1 MESHYTWDFAMV
13 FDDKQQVQIDID
25 ANGDFGTDF
34 PVGHQIF
41 GPDRFRAGFQQNTGL
56 SALTTGVE
64 VVGVNTGAR
73 AEVIDVTYNST
84 TGSNAYV
91 SGTVDIELS
100 SGSFTEG
107 EQFRYIT
114 SASTGSALSI
124 AITQTVGQNKFRIT
138 TDPSGVLAGGTYI
151 FLDDLDNSS
160 FFEIMN
166 VATVLPDDE
175 NSPTYWDVTV
185 VPLLNSPEWN
195 TEQTESIQIFG
206 ASVVSY
212 TFDSISLK
220 SIRAEGEVVSVDD
233 DLVTTLPIQRLDF
246 SLQGDPSIAT
256 GGFQSGQ
263 FGNTED
269 LGGVVF
275 YTNELVGRSN
285 IHNFK
290 EGQEIIIEGLP
301 TNNTPTFLH

>member
-1 MESHYTWDFAMV
+1 MKFGDKNYIIGVTYRDRIDGNGDPIHTWDFAMV

-73 AEVIDVTYNST
+73 AEVISVDYNST

-91 SGTVDIELS
+91 SGTVDIELT

-138 TDPSGVLAGGTYI
+138 TDPTGVLAGGTNI
-151 FLDDLDNSS
+151 FLDDLDDSS
-160 FFEIMN
+160 FSEGYYE
-166 VATVLPDDE
+166 VATNIPDDE
-175 NSPTYWDVTV
+175 NTDGIQA
-185 VPLLNSPEWN
+185 PLTFRIERKAPA
-195 TEQTESIQIFG
+195 TECPG
-206 ASVVSY
+206 AVLSC
-212 TFDSISLK
+212 
-220 SIRAEGEVVSVDD
+220 RE
-233 DLVTTLPIQRLDF
+233 
-246 SLQGDPSIAT
+246 
-256 GGFQSGQ
+256 
-263 FGNTED
+263 
-269 LGGVVF
+269 
-275 YTNELVGRSN
+275 RSRRR
-285 IHNFK
+285 
-290 EGQEIIIEGLP
+290 
-301 TNNTPTFLH
+301 